1 MTDRRTDIEK
11 QRNQFHSNSS
21 AGLQNGNLGN
31 QHNQLENVSKRTAQ
45 NASQHSKKAI
55 EDASVHNDQGQPF
68 QDNSFHGNRASQQS
82 ISLHSQRE
90 NIGNGSNSRTDL
102 PQNCGEINT
111 NNSATAFPNA
121 GIQGTTERTGSREQ
135 FQLGEDAIRN
145 IIREEMKRTQDEI
158 KDSMDDVQHYLHQ
171 DYGNLMVFIVKNR
184 MCFEVSRHC
193 VYKFIPFQ
201 LFNVYNYRPE
211 QFLRS
216 FCCLSLVYTVW
227 PFTPVANY
235 LISLKY

>member
-1 MTDRRTDIEK
+1 M
-11 QRNQFHSNSS
+11 
-21 AGLQNGNLGN
+21 GN
-31 QHNQLENVSKRTAQ
+31 QHNQLENVSIRTNQ

-55 EDASVHNDQGQPF
+55 EDSSVHNAQGQQF
-68 QDNSFHGNRASQQS
+68 QENSFHGNHASQQS

-90 NIGNGSNSRTDL
+90 NVGNGSNLRTDL

-111 NNSATAFPNA
+111 NNSATAFPTA

-145 IIREEMKRTQDEI
+145 IIREEMKRTQEEI
-158 KDSMDDVQHYLHQ
+158 KDSMDDIQHYLHQ

-184 MCFEVSRHC
+184 MCFEVSRHS
-193 VYKFIPFQ
+193 VYKSNPFQ
-201 LFNVYNYRPE
+201 LSSVHQCRPE

-216 FCCLSLVYTVW
+216 
-227 PFTPVANY
+227 
-235 LISLKY
+235 